1 MRRGSRRKSGATTA
15 AAAAAA
21 GNGTLRFRNVGGL
34 ATARSSLLG
43 GFGSAGI
50 GAAAAATRQGYSA
63 LGESEGIMSG
73 GRGASGASAEGWG
86 GEWNPV

>member
-1 MRRGSRRKSGATTA
+1 MRRGSRRKSGATTT
-15 AAAAAA
+15 AAAA

-43 GFGSAGI
+43 GFGSADI
-50 GAAAAATRQGYSA
+50 GAAAATRQGYSA

-73 GRGASGASAEGWG
+73 GRGASGASPEGWG
-86 GEWNPV
+86 GEWDPV